1 MGTTFSLS
9 MYGYR
14 NTAEFY
20 TDGVSIYIIVTIFIS
35 FKKQSNAPPHFLD
48 SLLNCFQGLFYYFP
62 TFFFYQKK
70 AVLFINKNRKGYF
83 LVCA

>member
-35 FKKQSNAPPHFLD
+35 FKKQSNAPPHFPE
-48 SLLNCFQGLFYYFP
+48 SHLNCFQGLFYYF
-62 TFFFYQKK
+62 
-70 AVLFINKNRKGYF
+70 LFLSEKGGVIHKRK
-83 LVCA
+83 